1 MKGPRPRPCSAT
13 TRSAGTAHAKEVVAR
28 TRPRSASGRL
38 SLTAEE
44 HPSRLL
50 LNGPSAKTI
59 QHDYHSRLSGHKP
72 VEVCHRRSRNRRSPL
87 AADTTT
93 ACRAADA
100 QDLIRIQDSTWDAAG
115 LAIARE
121 LGLLNILPECQPKAA
136 EVARLRSRNE
146 RYVFENCVVFAQNGT
161 WTRRIVDPPL
171 PHVRA
176 SFAELLITDPVHNKQ
191 SRKKP
196 ERHSP
201 ARVQLLAEIRLKM
214 DATAGRKS
222 QVMGKLTRPRSASA
236 TIVSNRGCDKPS
248 ALGERTIL
256 DEREA
261 RAKRWLV
268 NGDTNWHTNC
278 VPNTLQL
285 GIDKR
290 FILREDAEVDV
301 VACSV

>member
-13 TRSAGTAHAKEVVAR
+13 TRSAGTAHARAVVSR

-44 HPSRLL
+44 HPSRVL
-50 LNGPSAKTI
+50 LNGPSAM
-59 QHDYHSRLSGHKP
+59 SGHKP
-72 VEVCHRRSRNRRSPL
+72 VEVCHRRSRNRRSPV
-87 AADTTT
+87 AAETTT
-93 ACRAADA
+93 ASRAADVK
-100 QDLIRIQDSTWDAAG
+100 DLIRIQDSTWDAAG

-176 SFAELLITDPVHNKQ
+176 SFAELQITDPVHNKQ
-191 SRKKP
+191 SRQKP
-196 ERHSP
+196 ERHSL
-201 ARVQLLAEIRLKM
+201 ARGQLLAEIRLTM

-256 DEREA
+256 VLDEREA
-261 RAKRWLV
+261 RAKRWLA
-268 NGDTNWHTNC
+268 NGDTNWHENC

-290 FILREDAEVDV
+290 FILGEDAEVDV